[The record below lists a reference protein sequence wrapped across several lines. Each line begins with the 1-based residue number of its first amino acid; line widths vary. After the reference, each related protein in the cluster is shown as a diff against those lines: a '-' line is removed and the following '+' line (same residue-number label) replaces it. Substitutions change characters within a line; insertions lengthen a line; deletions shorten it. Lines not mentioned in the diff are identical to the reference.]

1 MSLNAMVGVCKMC
14 IWATPCDRTKV
25 LAHQPRI
32 CWQAT
37 AHSLFQPPN
46 VVQMRT
52 KSNLFELC
60 RVQPTFVKQNNDDL
74 ILAIQSA
81 GENVEETAFAKT
93 SPQRRIL
100 NRRRTC
106 WSIVPMELMLL
117 IRCILGV
124 RSFRSMIF
132 MADLWVV

>member
-1 MSLNAMVGVCKMC
+1 MILFL
-14 IWATPCDRTKV
+14 PYKV
-25 LAHQPRI
+25 Q
-32 CWQAT
+32 
-37 AHSLFQPPN
+37 
-46 VVQMRT
+46 
-52 KSNLFELC
+52 
-60 RVQPTFVKQNNDDL
+60 
-74 ILAIQSA
+74 
-81 GENVEETAFAKT
+81 GGNVEETAFAKT

-117 IRCILGV
+117 IRCILAV